1 MLTLALVTELT
12 SSTHPPSPF
21 LQFSIHLLMVAAV
34 PPPPPVPAG
43 VGNYMYKRFVYSLTA
58 DNAVT
63 AITTT
68 TDAVVGSHVVG

>member
-1 MLTLALVTELT
+1 
-12 SSTHPPSPF
+12 
-21 LQFSIHLLMVAAV
+21 MVAAV